1 MKKIQITN
9 FGPIVE
15 AEVEIKNLVVFIG
28 QQASGK
34 STISKCDFIV
44 LNNDKFCFVELK
56 TNAESEEGV
65 SRNLKKARKQLGA
78 IINYFDDNNVDFLD
92 HEIEAYIVLKNRL
105 YPNDNAG
112 KKALRKS
119 FFDKYKVDLFEEN
132 TTEF

>member
-1 MKKIQITN
+1 
-9 FGPIVE
+9 
-15 AEVEIKNLVVFIG
+15 
-28 QQASGK
+28 
-34 STISKCDFIV
+34 KCDFIV
-44 LNNDKFCFVELK
+44 FNNDKFCFVELK